1 MKVNINSSTICST
14 ILFAI
19 IIAVYVYGVVYL
31 IRHYDEFKVWTKSI
45 LDNVK
50 QQHQIIRE
58 EFINRR

>member
-14 ILFAI
+14 ILFAMI
-19 IIAVYVYGVVYL
+19 ITIYVYGVVYL
-31 IRHYDEFKVWTKSI
+31 IRHYDEFKGWTKSI